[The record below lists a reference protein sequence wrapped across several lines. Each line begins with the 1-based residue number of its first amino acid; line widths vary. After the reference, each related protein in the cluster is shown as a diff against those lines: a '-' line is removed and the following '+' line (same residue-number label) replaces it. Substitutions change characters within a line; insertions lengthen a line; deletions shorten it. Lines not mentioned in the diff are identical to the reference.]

1 MAIKR
6 HLPNIITLL
15 NLFSGSI
22 AVLLA
27 VQNYFVGAALFM
39 FLGIFFDFFDG
50 FAARKLNVQS
60 ALGLQLDSLADM
72 VTSGLVPGVV
82 MFKLLNL
89 SIGHPVMENSDVS
102 WNYTSLFDGLHAY
115 TPLAFIGF
123 FITLASAYR
132 LAKFNLDEDQ
142 QSSFTGLP
150 TPANALLIVS
160 LPLIMEFQHS
170 STISSI
176 IINPWFLIVLTF
188 LSCYLLNSKIKLFA
202 LKFKD
207 WSFKTNAV
215 RYIFIILSLIFIVV
229 FKFLAIPLIIVF
241 YVFLSLF
248 SKSLIE

>member
-50 FAARKLNVQS
+50 LLARKLNVQS
-60 ALGLQLDSLADM
+60 ELGLQLDSLADM

-82 MFKLLNL
+82 MFKLLNMSL
-89 SIGHPVMENSDVS
+89 GTPVSENSEALWS
-102 WNYTSLFDGLHAY
+102 STNLFEGLHHYA
-115 TPLAFIGF
+115 PLAFVGF

-142 QSSFTGLP
+142 QSSFKGLP

-160 LPLIMEFQHS
+160 LPLIMEFQNS
-170 STISSI
+170 DAINAFI
-176 IINPWFLIVLTF
+176 LNPWFLIVMTV
-188 LSCYLLNSKIKLFA
+188 LSCYILNSSVNLFA

-215 RYIFIILSLIFIVV
+215 RYIFIILSVIFIVL
-229 FKFLAIPLIIVF
+229 FKFLAIPIIIVF
-241 YVFLSLF
+241 YVLLSLF
-248 SKSLIE
+248 SKSLTK

>member
-50 FAARKLNVQS
+50 LVARKLDVQS

-89 SIGHPVMENSDVS
+89 SLGNPILENSDTS
-102 WNYTSLFDGLHAY
+102 WNYTSLFDGLQGYA
-115 TPLAFIGF
+115 PLAFVGF
-123 FITLASAYR
+123 LITLASAYR

-160 LPLIMEFQHS
+160 LPLIMEFQNS
-170 STISSI
+170 NAINNI
-176 IINPWFLIVLTF
+176 IVNPWFLIAMTI
-188 LSCYLLNSKIKLFA
+188 LSCYLLNSSIKLFA

-215 RYIFIILSLIFIVV
+215 RYIFLILSVIFIVV

-248 SKSLIE
+248 SRSLTD

>member
-50 FAARKLNVQS
+50 LVARKLNVQS
-60 ALGLQLDSLADM
+60 ELGLQLDSLADM

-89 SIGHPVMENSDVS
+89 SLGTPVSSNSDALWS
-102 WNYTSLFDGLHAY
+102 GTNIFEGLNHYA
-115 TPLAFIGF
+115 PLAFIGF

-142 QSSFTGLP
+142 QSSFKGLP

-160 LPLIMEFQHS
+160 LPLIIEFQNS
-170 STISSI
+170 DAINAI
-176 IINPWFLIVLTF
+176 ILNPWFLVMMTV
-188 LSCYLLNSKIKLFA
+188 LSCYILNSSVNLFA

-215 RYIFIILSLIFIVV
+215 RYVFIILSVIFIVL

-241 YVFLSLF
+241 YILLSLF
-248 SKSLIE
+248 SKSLTK

>member
-50 FAARKLNVQS
+50 LLARKLNVQS
-60 ALGLQLDSLADM
+60 ELGLQLDSLADM

-82 MFKLLNL
+82 MFKLLNMSL
-89 SIGHPVMENSDVS
+89 GTPVSENSEALWS
-102 WNYTSLFDGLHAY
+102 STNLFEGLHHYA
-115 TPLAFIGF
+115 PLAFVGF

-142 QSSFTGLP
+142 QSSFKGLP

-160 LPLIMEFQHS
+160 LPLIMEFQNS
-170 STISSI
+170 DAINAFI
-176 IINPWFLIVLTF
+176 LNPWFLIVMTV
-188 LSCYLLNSKIKLFA
+188 LSCYILNSSVNLFA

-207 WSFKTNAV
+207 WSFKSNAV
-215 RYIFIILSLIFIVV
+215 RYIFIILSVIFIVL
-229 FKFLAIPLIIVF
+229 FKFLAIPIIIVF
-241 YVFLSLF
+241 YVLLSLF
-248 SKSLIE
+248 SKSLTK

>member
-50 FAARKLNVQS
+50 LVARKLNVQS
-60 ALGLQLDSLADM
+60 ELGLQLDSLADM

-89 SIGHPVMENSDVS
+89 SLGTTVSENPAALWSS
-102 WNYTSLFDGLHAY
+102 INLFEGLHHYA
-115 TPLAFIGF
+115 PLAFVGF

-142 QSSFTGLP
+142 QSSFKGLP

-160 LPLIMEFQHS
+160 LPLIMEFQNS
-170 STISSI
+170 DTINAI
-176 IINPWFLIVLTF
+176 ILNPWFLIAMTI
-188 LSCYLLNSKIKLFA
+188 LSCYILNSNINLFA

-207 WSFKTNAV
+207 WSFKSNAV
-215 RYIFIILSLIFIVV
+215 RYIFIILSVIFIVV

-241 YVFLSLF
+241 YVFMSLF
-248 SKSLIE
+248 SKSLTN